1 MSNGMK
7 INFGEMDKS
16 TTEGQLLL
24 AACKVISGGV
34 TIGHVEDVLIQL
46 AEVHSELMF
55 EKHLYEIIEKE

>member
-1 MSNGMK
+1 MNNGMK
-7 INFGEMDKS
+7 ITFGEMDKN

-34 TIGHVEDVLIQL
+34 TIGDVEEVLIQL

-55 EKHLYEIIEKE
+55 EKHLMETIKN

>member
-1 MSNGMK
+1 MNNGMK
-7 INFGEMDKS
+7 ITFGEMDKT

-34 TIGHVEDVLIQL
+34 TIGDVEEVLIQL

-55 EKHLYEIIEKE
+55 EKHLMETIKN